1 MREVPY
7 FRVGKSGLD
16 VRTETKRLA
25 MLRVSVGCIV
35 VCFVVFAL
43 ACGGYNA
50 SLSDEESVI
59 TDNKNILLLDVVSNS
74 LPEDE
79 FIHSN
84 YTCDLDDISPHLKWG
99 IGPDNTK
106 SFAIVFDD
114 PDTPFAPPFVHW
126 VVYGIPSGFNE
137 FQENVPKTEVLANGI
152 KQGVND
158 FGNIGY
164 AGPCP
169 PGAGKIHT
177 WTLKVYAL
185 DIDVDLNSG
194 ATKTELLEIISGHIL
209 AEGEIARK
217 YRTSTGCMYCAVTP
231 SEDSTGQNKEA
242 GLGKRTVNED
252 K

>member
-1 MREVPY
+1 
-7 FRVGKSGLD
+7 
-16 VRTETKRLA
+16 
-25 MLRVSVGCIV
+25 MLRVIVVCIV
-35 VCFVVFAL
+35 VCIGVFAL
-43 ACGGYNA
+43 ACGGNNGTQESNA
-50 SLSDEESVI
+50 SVTDETDATSVI
-59 TDNKNILLLDVVSNS
+59 TGNENVLLLDVVSDS

-79 FIHSN
+79 FIHPN
-84 YTCDLDDISPHLKWG
+84 HTCDLDDISPHLKWG

-126 VVYGIPSGFNE
+126 VVYGIPANFNE

-152 KQGVND
+152 KQGING

-164 AGPCP
+164 GGPCP

-194 ATKTELLEIISGHIL
+194 ATKTELLKVISDHIL
-209 AEGEIARK
+209 AEGEIARQ
-217 YRTSTGCMYCAVTP
+217 YRTSTGCLYCSVTP
-231 SEDSTGQNKEA
+231 SEDGTGQDKEA
-242 GLGKRTVNED
+242 GLGKRTVDQDED
-252 K
+252 E